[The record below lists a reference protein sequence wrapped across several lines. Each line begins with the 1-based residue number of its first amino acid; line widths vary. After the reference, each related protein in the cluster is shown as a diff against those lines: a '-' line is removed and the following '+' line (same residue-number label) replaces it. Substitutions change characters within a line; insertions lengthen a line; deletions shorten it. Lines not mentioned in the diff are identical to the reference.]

1 MTLSLVGFTAAA
13 SAHVSVKPA
22 ESAVGSWETYTMKVP
37 VEKNEPTT
45 KVVLKMPAGVEFQQY
60 QPIPGWKTS
69 VSKHDDKAVS
79 VTWEAKDG
87 GIQPGQFQQFTFV
100 AKNPEKSGDAAWD
113 AYQYYKDGS
122 IVEWT
127 GDEKADTPHS
137 ITKITKSASVTD
149 AHGAEQS
156 NEESKSG
163 VSALDIAAI
172 VLSAA
177 AIILSIAALVKK
189 NARKQKRSGSKE
201 PAIAFCLSAACL
213 ERRIFGHSPSANSV
227 MLGHIA

>member
-1 MTLSLVGFTAAA
+1 MLKKKALLFISAVTLSLVGFTATA

-22 ESAVGSWETYTMKVP
+22 ESAAGSWETYTMKVP

-79 VTWEAKDG
+79 VTWEAKNGG

-189 NARKQKRSGSKE
+189 KR
-201 PAIAFCLSAACL
+201 A
-213 ERRIFGHSPSANSV
+213 
-227 MLGHIA
+227 

>member
-1 MTLSLVGFTAAA
+1 MLKKKALLFISAVTLSLVGFTAAA

-22 ESAVGSWETYTMKVP
+22 ESAAGSWETYTMKVP

-69 VSKHDDKAVS
+69 VAKHDDKAVS

-189 NARKQKRSGSKE
+189 KR
-201 PAIAFCLSAACL
+201 A
-213 ERRIFGHSPSANSV
+213 
-227 MLGHIA
+227 

>member
-1 MTLSLVGFTAAA
+1 MLKKKALLFISAVTLSLVGFTATA

-22 ESAVGSWETYTMKVP
+22 ESAAGSWETYTMKVP

-163 VSALDIAAI
+163 VSAIDIAAI
-172 VLSAA
+172 LLSAA
-177 AIILSIAALVKK
+177 AIIHTIAALVKK
-189 NARKQKRSGSKE
+189 KR
-201 PAIAFCLSAACL
+201 A
-213 ERRIFGHSPSANSV
+213 
-227 MLGHIA
+227 